1 MPVNKGMKSSRRV
14 NVKVATDDKN
24 EMLMR
29 LWSFALYGFAILT
42 AVFLVELRVA
52 AILGAF

>member
-1 MPVNKGMKSSRRV
+1 MKSSRRV
-14 NVKVATDDKN
+14 NVRVAADDRN

-29 LWSFALYGFAILT
+29 LWSFALYGFAILA

-52 AILGAF
+52 AVLGLF